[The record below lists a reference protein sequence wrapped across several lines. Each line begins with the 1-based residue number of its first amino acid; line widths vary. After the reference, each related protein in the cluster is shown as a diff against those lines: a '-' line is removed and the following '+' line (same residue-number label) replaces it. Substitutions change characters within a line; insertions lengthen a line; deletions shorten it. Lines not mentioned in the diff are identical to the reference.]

1 MLALDLAHSSERGGS
16 GGGHRR
22 NSFAGVAAI
31 PPTPLYLAAQSV
43 SLFGVME
50 HIEPLLSA
58 AMTMGIFCLMASLTC
73 AAQALAD
80 QLRPWKWSGALA
92 CLAAAA
98 VMGPWG
104 GCP

>member
-1 MLALDLAHSSERGGS
+1 
-16 GGGHRR
+16 
-22 NSFAGVAAI
+22 
-31 PPTPLYLAAQSV
+31 
-43 SLFGVME
+43 ME

-73 AAQALAD
+73 AVQALAD

-98 VMGPWG
+98 VMGPVG
-104 GCP
+104 RLPLELVALGAAVFFGLTPALCALRRP